1 MRVIY
6 GIIYYYFLGMVIATT
21 STLVFVIKPIRSV
34 VFNFMKNKDLLKN
47 RVLNTLFIA
56 IMVLC
61 VVILVDSIFNTF
73 QYARDIGEG
82 TRSLT

>member
-1 MRVIY
+1 MRILY
-6 GIIYYYFLGMVIATT
+6 GLIYYYFLSMVAATA
-21 STLVFVIKPIRSV
+21 STLIFIIKPIRRL

-61 VVILVDSIFNTF
+61 VVILVDSIHNTF
-73 QYARDIGEG
+73 QYAKNIGEG
-82 TRSLT
+82 IFCQI